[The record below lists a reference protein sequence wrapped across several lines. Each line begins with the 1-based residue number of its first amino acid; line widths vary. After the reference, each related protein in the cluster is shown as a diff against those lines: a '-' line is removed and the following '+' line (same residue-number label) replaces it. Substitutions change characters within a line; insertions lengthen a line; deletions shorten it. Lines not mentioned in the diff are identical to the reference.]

1 MVSLNITPTLLT
13 ATGDLSVEAN
23 LAILSFLFYFL
34 WPFLILFGVVSNMIN
49 IVVFTKMG
57 LHDSV
62 SVSFF
67 VLSVTELLYLLFSIA
82 VATTGAIG
90 LQPWQSSLPVGVY
103 FLGGYIAW
111 YQEMFLE
118 ISMAII
124 AYIGLARCC
133 CVAIALKFK
142 HTFTVT
148 RTLVFLSGLIS
159 FSVGNRIPILRTTGL
174 AWVTNPLN
182 NTTRLLAWFSDDFNS
197 VKKVYELINRNI
209 FPTILLIVVLVC
221 SVILTY
227 TLIVASRN
235 RRAMT
240 GKALAKNKKD
250 IENLVHRMNI
260 NTKDVIEDYHIGS
273 HNYSTKRLKL
283 AKAHTLSSK
292 EIQIVKQV
300 TAVASFLLLAV
311 LVQSM
316 NSLAQVIVPEFMSG
330 RSYKR
335 IYNVMIGFSYSCCY
349 LNTCVNFLIYI
360 KFNSKFRGTFQ
371 RVFLCSSTGKN

>member
-1 MVSLNITPTLLT
+1 
-13 ATGDLSVEAN
+13 GDLSVEAN

-67 VLSVTELLYLLFSIA
+67 ALSVTELLYLLFSSV
-82 VATTGAIG
+82 VATTAAIG
-90 LQPWQSSLPVGVY
+90 LQPWQSSLPFGVY
-103 FLGGYIAW
+103 FLGGYIVW
-111 YQEMFLE
+111 YEGMFLE

-148 RTLVFLSGLIS
+148 RTLVILSGIIS

-182 NTTRLLAWFSDDFNS
+182 NTTRLLAWFSGDFNR
-197 VKKVYELINRNI
+197 VKEVYDLINRTI
-209 FPTILLIVVLVC
+209 FPTTLLIVVLVC

-227 TLIVASRN
+227 TLIVASSN

-240 GKALAKNKKD
+240 GKALSKNAND
-250 IENLVHRMNI
+250 IGNGTQGLNI
-260 NTKDVIEDYHIGS
+260 NTKDAMEDFHIGS
-273 HNYSTKRLKL
+273 HAPRHKHSTKRPKL

-300 TAVASFLLLAV
+300 TAVAGFLLLAV

-335 IYNVMIGFSYSCCY
+335 IYNVTVGFGYSCCH
-349 LNTCVNFLIYI
+349 LNACANFLIYI

-371 RVFLCSSTGKN
+371 RIFLC